1 MNLLFIPF
9 ISSDTVLSRI
19 RAYILVVLMSVC
31 PSILATDSIE
41 TLLASATVANV
52 CLAQWNIHGKASDSE
67 QVKIKRKPL
76 EISDISVFC
85 QVEKMQTTTEY

>member
-52 CLAQWNIHGKASDSE
+52 CLATWNKIGKQSTGN
-67 QVKIKRKPL
+67 
-76 EISDISVFC
+76 
-85 QVEKMQTTTEY
+85 EKKG

>member
-1 MNLLFIPF
+1 MLLIPF
-9 ISSDTVLSRI
+9 ISSDTVLSKI

-52 CLAQWNIHGKASDSE
+52 CLAVWEIIDEASGYRMVS
-67 QVKIKRKPL
+67 
-76 EISDISVFC
+76 
-85 QVEKMQTTTEY
+85 